1 MLFQIERDF
10 YDKALEKALAE
21 DTPEEREAFL
31 RMVYEHGEKR
41 EVLGLA
47 RRPKPVKRLDHNS
60 LKWFMGLSGAAIEFA
75 KDLDL
80 NLFMTVEDGP
90 QGYIRF
96 ETSYFELDDRHGPLP
111 MAFWS
116 LLTETADKTTIT
128 QYEETFKIEMYFD
141 LYCIGED
148 E

>member
-1 MLFQIERDF
+1 MLFQIERNF
-10 YDKALEKALAE
+10 YDKALKQALAE

-31 RMVYEHGEKR
+31 RMVYEHAEER

-47 RRPKPVKRLDHNS
+47 RRPKPEKRLDYNS

-75 KDLDL
+75 RDLDL

-111 MAFWS
+111 MAFWT
-116 LLTETADKTTIT
+116 LLTEAADKTTIT
-128 QYEETFKIEMYFD
+128 QYEETFKIEMFFD
-141 LYCIGED
+141 LYCIGD
-148 E
+148 GT

>member
-1 MLFQIERDF
+1 MKFNEKMLLLYAVTDRAWVGKQTLLEQIED
-10 YDKALEKALAE
+10 ALKGGVTIVQLREK
-21 DTPEEREAFL
+21 
-31 RMVYEHGEKR
+31 K
-41 EVLGLA
+41 
-47 RRPKPVKRLDHNS
+47 LDHDS

-75 KDLDL
+75 EDLDL

-116 LLTETADKTTIT
+116 LLTEVADRTIIT
-128 QYEETFKIEMYFD
+128 HCEELFTIELYFD
-141 LYCIGED
+141 LYRIGD
-148 E
+148 ET

>member
-21 DTPEEREAFL
+21 DTPEEREAFRQIL
-31 RMVYEHGEKR
+31 LEYEKR
-41 EVLGLA
+41 KEENGDVLPP
-47 RRPKPVKRLDHNS
+47 PKKLNHNS
-60 LKWFMGLSGAAIEFA
+60 LKWFMGLSGAAVEFA

-80 NLFMTVEDGP
+80 NLFMTVTDGP

-96 ETSYFELDDRHGPLP
+96 ETSYFDLDDRHGPLP

-116 LLTETADKTTIT
+116 LLTETADKTTIM

>member
-1 MLFQIERDF
+1 MLFQIERNY
-10 YDKALEKALAE
+10 YDKALKQALAE
-21 DTPEEREAFL
+21 DTPEEREAF
-31 RMVYEHGEKR
+31 RQMIYDYGEMR

-47 RRPKPVKRLDHNS
+47 RRPKPIKKLDHDS
-60 LKWFMGLSGAAIEFA
+60 LKWFMELSGAAIEFA
-75 KDLDL
+75 EDLDL

-116 LLTETADKTTIT
+116 LLTEVADRTIIT
-128 QYEETFKIEMYFD
+128 HCEELFTIELYFD
-141 LYCIGED
+141 LYRIGD
-148 E
+148 ET

>member
-21 DTPEEREAFL
+21 DTPEEREAFRQL
-31 RMVYEHGEKR
+31 ILEYEKKKEEDGT
-41 EVLGLA
+41 V
-47 RRPKPVKRLDHNS
+47 PPPQKRLNHNS
-60 LKWFMGLSGAAIEFA
+60 LKWFIGLSGAAVDFA

-80 NLFMTVEDGP
+80 NLFMTVTDGP

-96 ETSYFELDDRHGPLP
+96 ETSFFDLDDRHGPLP
-111 MAFWS
+111 MAFWV

-128 QYEETFKIEMYFD
+128 HCEETFRIEMYFD
-141 LYCIGED
+141 LYCVGNE